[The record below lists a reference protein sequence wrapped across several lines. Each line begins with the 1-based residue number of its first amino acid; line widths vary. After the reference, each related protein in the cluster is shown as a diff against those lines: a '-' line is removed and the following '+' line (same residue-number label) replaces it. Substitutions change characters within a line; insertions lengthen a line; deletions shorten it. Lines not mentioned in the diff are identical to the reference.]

1 MIPRFAQNGAAA
13 ASVISEALV
22 TVCCVCFSVKH
33 IQVRLRRGYLAK
45 TVIAVAFMGG
55 TYMDCHEH
63 GKWRISAACSNS
75 SDRGGLIFCF
85 MHYASQSSLHGV

>member
-1 MIPRFAQNGAAA
+1 MFFRETHSGKIKKRIFGKN
-13 ASVISEALV
+13 
-22 TVCCVCFSVKH
+22 
-33 IQVRLRRGYLAK
+33 RDRGSFY
-45 TVIAVAFMGG
+45 GG

>member
-1 MIPRFAQNGAAA
+1 MVRQRHRSSA
-13 ASVISEALV
+13 
-22 TVCCVCFSVKH
+22 KH
-33 IQVRLRRGYLAK
+33 WLLSAVYVFRETHSGKIKKRIFGKNRDRGSFY
-45 TVIAVAFMGG
+45 GG